1 MAVGDSTTKLSSN
14 GWTNVQATRD
24 KDEAESVPKGSGNS
38 NHIERHRVIRRCK
51 SGDGIIQGLESLDSR
66 SSHDT
71 SLRRSPLRNGKKSP
85 KTSKQQRKR
94 CKSLPK
100 NPLGSWNTSPLS
112 SDDTVVK
119 GPGMKRL
126 GGKGQK
132 PIPIETAELD
142 VTSISTQN
150 KMYIQRKPT
159 PLDKK
164 QTSV

>member
-66 SSHDT
+66 SCHDT
-71 SLRRSPLRNGKKSP
+71 SLRRSPRNGKKSP
-85 KTSKQQRKR
+85 KTSSKQQRKR

-112 SDDTVVK
+112 TDDTVK

-132 PIPIETAELD
+132 PIPIETTELD
-142 VTSISTQN
+142 ITSISTQN